1 MKHVRITALLM
12 AISDTGL
19 AESGHST
26 AAGACKERN
35 ARGRSSCEHRQLH
48 SQTESPEAKLLSP
61 RNHLL
66 PDDLEGAI

>member
-35 ARGRSSCEHRQLH
+35 ARGRSTVSFIPKP
-48 SQTESPEAKLLSP
+48 S
-61 RNHLL
+61 L
-66 PDDLEGAI
+66 PMPNC